1 VTAIFWVVICLE
13 YFQICDFGL
22 AKWKQQ
28 AATQTST
35 GQRHG
40 TVAYMAPEVFR
51 DPNVSRTTKYDVYGF
66 GILLWELLSD
76 ERPFDDG
83 KIICTH
89 SDTIT
94 SLYFTQSL
102 VSQLPL
108 MYFNHFC
115 CWIWTWS
122 VMYTLARHPTILIWV
137 FYLPSSIYGTLYS
150 STSCRPRGCRIDL
163 FRSLNGIKGP
173 SKPGFR

>member
-1 VTAIFWVVICLE
+1 MTAIFWVVICLE

-28 AATQTST
+28 AATQTTT
-35 GQRHG
+35 GHRHG

-83 KIICTH
+83 KIIYTQ

-94 SLYFTQSL
+94 GLYVMQRAWLAIFHLKFFKPFLVLVLNLICYVSL
-102 VSQLPL
+102 
-108 MYFNHFC
+108 
-115 CWIWTWS
+115 
-122 VMYTLARHPTILIWV
+122 
-137 FYLPSSIYGTLYS
+137 
-150 STSCRPRGCRIDL
+150 STSSHCSNVKVLSAQFHLWYSLFIDL
-163 FRSLNGIKGP
+163 M
-173 SKPGFR
+173 